1 MDSLTRSFAAEL
13 GPRNI
18 RVNGVA
24 PGAVATEGNVDAART
39 AFRAA
44 LSLDPRDAA
53 TYANFGVL
61 ELSHG
66 HAPEA
71 ANLFA
76 EALSI
81 DPASPAARQGLAD
94 AHRALGE
101 R

>member
-1 MDSLTRSFAAEL
+1 MFAPAHNL
-13 GPRNI
+13 
-18 RVNGVA
+18 A
-24 PGAVATEGNVDAART
+24 GAIQATEGNVDAART
-39 AFRAA
+39 AFLAA

-81 DPASPAARQGLAD
+81 DPASPAARQGLTD
-94 AHRALGE
+94 ARRALGE